1 MIKVKDRLNSFQ
13 TAFTAFNQALINC

>member
-1 MIKVKDRLNSFQ
+1 MIKIKARLNSFQ